1 MEQALVGFPLSR
13 WRSKYLGDALDVLP
27 KYLGDSKQ
35 QKLFG
40 FFIWTVKQ
48 KEERYYS
55 PVIRYKLKSRVVL
68 MYLQV

>member
-40 FFIWTVKQ
+40 FFIWIVKQ

-55 PVIRYKLKSRVVL
+55 PLIRQKLKSRVVL
-68 MYLQV
+68 CI